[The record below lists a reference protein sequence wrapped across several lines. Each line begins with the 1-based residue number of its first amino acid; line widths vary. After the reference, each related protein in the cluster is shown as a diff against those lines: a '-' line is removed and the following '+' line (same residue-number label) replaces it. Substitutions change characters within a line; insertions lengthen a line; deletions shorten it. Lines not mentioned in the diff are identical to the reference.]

1 MIALLYS
8 KIFQYI
14 KVKTNT
20 IYIHTY
26 KQNACVQTKL
36 MYMEFKFPLL
46 CYSVAHLL
54 NLSSA
59 KTNYNE
65 IEFETM
71 EWWYL
76 MTLL

>member
-26 KQNACVQTKL
+26 KQNARVQTK
-36 MYMEFKFPLL
+36 YTYVSCSVSKL
-46 CYSVAHLL
+46 C
-54 NLSSA
+54 
-59 KTNYNE
+59 
-65 IEFETM
+65 
-71 EWWYL
+71 
-76 MTLL
+76 